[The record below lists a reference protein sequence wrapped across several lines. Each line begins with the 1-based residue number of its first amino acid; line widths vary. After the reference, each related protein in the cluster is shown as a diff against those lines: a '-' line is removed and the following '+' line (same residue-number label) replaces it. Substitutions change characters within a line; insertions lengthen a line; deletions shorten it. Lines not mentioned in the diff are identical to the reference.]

1 MQTGF
6 TLLAMTILIVL
17 SAWVIRLISAD
28 PLPSAH
34 IIEVLIRFD
43 SSFNFAVSAFL
54 MIAGVL
60 ALLSPIVLGVLLTE
74 RGRRRRDLGELI
86 ALLKKYDRL

>member
-6 TLLAMTILIVL
+6 TLLAMTILIAL

-28 PLPSAH
+28 PLPGAH

-43 SSFNFAVSAFL
+43 SSLNFAVSAF
-54 MIAGVL
+54 
-60 ALLSPIVLGVLLTE
+60 
-74 RGRRRRDLGELI
+74 
-86 ALLKKYDRL
+86 

>member
-1 MQTGF
+1 MRRLQAVQTGF

-43 SSFNFAVSAFL
+43 SSFNFGGKRILNDSRRARST
-54 MIAGVL
+54 L
-60 ALLSPIVLGVLLTE
+60 ANCSWGL
-74 RGRRRRDLGELI
+74 
-86 ALLKKYDRL
+86 AY